1 MHARGGRDEEE
12 CGQHGPSIAFV
23 MAAVGADVGIDET
36 AALCGDFSVVGIIAM
51 MLIVADQ

>member
-23 MAAVGADVGIDET
+23 MAAVGAVVGIDET
-36 AALCGDFSVVGIIAM
+36 AALCGDFSVVGIITM